1 MWLVA
6 HHLVVDGVSWRI
18 LVPDLALAYAGADLA
33 PVATSMRRWA
43 HGLVEEAESRRSE
56 VPTWRAI
63 LDGPDPLLGERA
75 LDSAVDVADT
85 QGRFDVRVPADVAEA
100 VLTTLAERYHGGA
113 NDGLLTAL
121 AMAVTRWRADRG
133 VHTAA
138 TLLSLEGHGREET
151 AFPGADLG
159 RTVGWF
165 TSLFPVRLD
174 LAGVD
179 LDDAF
184 AGGHHAGAAVKR
196 VKEQLSAIP
205 DHGIGFGQLRYLAG
219 ELDGAPTP
227 QIGFNYLGRT
237 ALGAIGPWLPAT
249 DIGPLGSTPR
259 TPPWRCRRCSTSTP
273 SPTPPAS

>member
-1 MWLVA
+1 
-6 HHLVVDGVSWRI
+6 
-18 LVPDLALAYAGADLA
+18 
-33 PVATSMRRWA
+33 MRRWA
-43 HGLVEEAESRRSE
+43 HGLAEEAESRHGE
-56 VPTWRAI
+56 APIWRAI

-75 LDSAVDVADT
+75 LDPDVDVADT

-121 AMAVTRWRADRG
+121 AMAVTRWRTDRG
-133 VHTAA
+133 TDEGIAA
-138 TLLSLEGHGREET
+138 STLLSLEGHGREET
-151 AFPGADLG
+151 AVPGADLG

-174 LAGVD
+174 LTGVD

-196 VKEQLSAIP
+196 VKEQLRAIP
-205 DHGIGFGQLRYLAG
+205 DHGVGFGQLRYL
-219 ELDGAPTP
+219 
-227 QIGFNYLGRT
+227 T
-237 ALGAIGPWLPAT
+237 ASSPKP
-249 DIGPLGSTPR
+249 PPRRSGSTTSAAPPSARPVRGCPPPTSRRWARPR

-273 SPTPPAS
+273 SPTRPAS